1 MNKKQISE
9 TKCTCESCGN
19 IWHYG
24 KTEKIENL
32 GNSMQQLGKSMM
44 CCTGCARALFIP
56 NKKVED
62 FNKCPKCGSRAIKKE
77 EVVHKVE

>member
-1 MNKKQISE
+1 MKKISE

-24 KTEKIENL
+24 KTEQMENL
-32 GNSMQQLGKSMM
+32 GNAMQQAGKSMM
-44 CCTGCARALFIP
+44 CCTGCSPAVLIP
-56 NKKVED
+56 NKQVKD

-77 EVVHKVE
+77 NVVHEVE